1 MSFPDNLRR
10 IRLTRFYSQAE
21 LARRSGVHAVTITR
35 LESGSTA
42 PSTRTVRALAA
53 ALNVARGDR
62 ATPDVGA
69 VADRRQRVR
78 EAARDRTPWTA
89 EAQRHTG

>member
-1 MSFPDNLRR
+1 MSFPENLRR
-10 IRLTRFYSQAE
+10 IRLARFYSQAE

-53 ALNVARGDR
+53 ALDVEPGDL
-62 ATPDVGA
+62 ATPDEVA
-69 VADRRQRVR
+69 EADRRQRVR
-78 EAARDRTPWTA
+78 EAAREVASSTARTK
-89 EAQRHTG
+89 RHSG